1 MHAIAHH
8 ARRLD
13 LALQNL
19 IGYVVILFG
28 AVMVLV
34 TLLGIFARIFTQSPP
49 FWTEEL
55 GRDTMIY
62 SGCLA
67 IGIAL
72 PRGLHVGITY
82 FVKKMPAAGRVACDV
97 ICRVLMTVFL
107 VVMIVKGIEVCGVVA
122 MQDSP
127 TMGFNMAWLFA
138 ITPITCALQL
148 IFLALMTVEDISK
161 GFVDTNITLREHDA
175 EFE

>member
-1 MHAIAHH
+1 MQALAQY

-13 LALQNL
+13 QWLQNMV
-19 IGYVVILFG
+19 GYVVIFFG

-34 TLLGIFARIFTQSPP
+34 TLLGIFARIFTHSPP

-72 PRGLHVGITY
+72 PRGLHVGIT
-82 FVKKMPAAGRVACDV
+82 FFLKKMPVAARVFCD
-97 ICRVLMTVFL
+97 ILCRVLMTIFL
-107 VVMIVKGIEVCGVVA
+107 LVMIVKGIEVCGIVS
-122 MQDSP
+122 MQESP

-148 IFLALMTVEDISK
+148 LFLTLMTIEDISK
-161 GFVDTNITLREHDA
+161 GFVDTNITLRAHDA
-175 EFE
+175 EFD

>member
-1 MHAIAHH
+1 MQELARHAKQFDQMIQKFLSYA
-8 ARRLD
+8 
-13 LALQNL
+13 
-19 IGYVVILFG
+19 VIFFG
-28 AVMVLV
+28 AVMVVV
-34 TLLGIFARIFTQSPP
+34 TLLGVFARIFTQNPP

-67 IGIAL
+67 IGLAL
-72 PRGLHVGITY
+72 PRGLHIGITY
-82 FVKKMPAAGRVACDV
+82 FVKLMPVKGRVFSDV
-97 ICRVLMTVFL
+97 LCRVLVTVFL
-107 VVMIVKGIEVCGVVA
+107 VVMVFKGIEVCGIVS
-122 MQDSP
+122 MQTSP

-148 IFLALMTVEDISK
+148 IFLVLMTIGDAAD
-161 GFVDTNITLREHDA
+161 GFIDKNIAMRKHDA